1 VVPIEPIVPT
11 VTVTAPRLYPLGT
24 IADFMAMWGGV
35 DSSLQPSRPA
45 NEDAE
50 KEETQTQESIQQC
63 TASWNFDFGQFADQI
78 EENRFD
84 LGATLGTLFATE
96 AIGTMPKT
104 PSELRG
110 LGVPK
115 SELNPVTSQLSRW
128 SDRLDARWMRDLG
141 RTTGGR
147 LASGAAT
154 LGVVF
159 EGFYDIGVI
168 GKAAL
173 DATSRIGCGP

>member
-1 VVPIEPIVPT
+1 
-11 VTVTAPRLYPLGT
+11 
-24 IADFMAMWGGV
+24 
-35 DSSLQPSRPA
+35 
-45 NEDAE
+45 
-50 KEETQTQESIQQC
+50 
-63 TASWNFDFGQFADQI
+63 
-78 EENRFD
+78 
-84 LGATLGTLFATE
+84 
-96 AIGTMPKT
+96 MPKT

-115 SELNPVTSQLSRW
+115 SELNPITSQLSRW
-128 SDRLDARWMRDLG
+128 SDRLDTRWMRDMG

-168 GKAAL
+168 GKAAW
-173 DATSRIGCGP
+173 DARPRTVCGP